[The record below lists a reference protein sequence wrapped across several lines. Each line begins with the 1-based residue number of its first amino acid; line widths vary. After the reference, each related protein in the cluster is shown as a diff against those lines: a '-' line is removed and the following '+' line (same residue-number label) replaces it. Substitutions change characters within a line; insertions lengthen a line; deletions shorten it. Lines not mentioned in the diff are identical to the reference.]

1 MPTSEEIRPD
11 DRRIELA
18 KLVDRITYGVD
29 RTHLEIADSLG
40 YEAYLEWQLDDE
52 AIDDSEL
59 EAALESFL
67 PTLAMSAEELA
78 DYIFEQENF
87 GSALRDLTIA
97 TMIRQVYSPRQLF
110 ERMVEFWSDH
120 FNAPAL
126 SEVAAFF
133 KLLEDRDMMRHRAMG
148 RFGDLLE
155 ADAKSPAMLYY
166 LDNYTNSAE
175 GPNENYARELL
186 ELHTLGVDGG
196 YTEDDIKETARIFTG
211 WTIRQPADFYFSPLA
226 HDTGS
231 KSAFG
236 QSFEPAGIAEGKA
249 LLALLAS
256 SEATARHV
264 VTKLARRFSADIPSQ
279 SLVDAGVDAWMD
291 SDGEVRVVLRALLLH
306 PELRQQAALKLKRP
320 NEFSAGLLR
329 GLEAELQ
336 VNALTAFF
344 ESLDTAGQ
352 RPFAWP
358 APDGY
363 PDRREYWQ
371 STIGFQMRFN
381 AAFSWTREIGEQS
394 AILQEAAQIDD
405 LLEQADFLV
414 SALRPRGVGHD
425 EWRRLLHHGHQV
437 AAADRPAA
445 LAAWLMATPEGQ
457 WR

>member
-1 MPTSEEIRPD
+1 MSSLELSQPSASTV
-11 DRRIELA
+11 ELA
-18 KLVDRITYGVD
+18 RLVDRITFGVD
-29 RTHLEIADSLG
+29 RTHQEIAESLG

-52 AIDDSEL
+52 AIDDSDL
-59 EAALESFL
+59 EAALQSFL
-67 PTLAMSAEELA
+67 PTLTMSAEELGE
-78 DYIFEQENF
+78 YIFEQENF

-166 LDNYTNSAE
+166 LDNYTNTAD

-196 YTEDDIKETARIFTG
+196 YTEEDIKETARIFTG

-226 HDTGS
+226 HDSGS

-236 QSFEPAGIAEGKA
+236 RAFEPAGIAEGEA

-264 VTKLARRFSADIPSQ
+264 VTKMARRFSADLPSRA
-279 SLVDAGVDAWMD
+279 LVDAGVEAWID
-291 SDGEVRVVLRALLLH
+291 SDGDIRVVLRTLFLH
-306 PELRQQAALKLKRP
+306 PELRQQGALKLKRP

-336 VNALTAFF
+336 GNALTAFF

-381 AAFSWTREIGEQS
+381 AAFAWTREFAEQS
-394 AILQEAAQIDD
+394 AVLQEAAQIDD
-405 LLEQADFLV
+405 LLEQAGFLAA
-414 SALRPRGVGHD
+414 ALRPRGLGYD
-425 EWRRLLHHGHQV
+425 EMRRLLHHGHQV
-437 AAADRPAA
+437 SGAERPAA